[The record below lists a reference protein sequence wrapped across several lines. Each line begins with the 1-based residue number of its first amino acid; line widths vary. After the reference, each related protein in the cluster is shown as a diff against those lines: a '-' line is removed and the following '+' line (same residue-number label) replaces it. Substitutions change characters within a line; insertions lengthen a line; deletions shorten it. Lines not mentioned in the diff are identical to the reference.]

1 MSSEF
6 YFHIVP
12 AETSSKDTSKLFT
25 RKFRGVQLADS
36 FSLLNQYHVHV
47 NIIKV

>member
-12 AETSSKDTSKLFT
+12 AETSSEDTSKLLT
-25 RKFRGVQLADS
+25 RKFRGLQLTDS
-36 FSLLNQYHVHV
+36 CALLNPYHVHV